1 MSAYQDLSELD
12 ARVTPRA
19 APSGAESR
27 QSIRLLLYVELLA
40 ADLCALAVGM
50 VVPGVLLGTL
60 RMAYSGYGAALI
72 LLPLFTIFG
81 MNNGAYTIEVLRRP
95 REGVRRALM
104 ALVLAMFSIL
114 LVAFFL
120 KGGDM
125 VSRSTYIAQGF
136 LCAFLIMVGRALVQR
151 HVRVLTK
158 GRLVNELVITDGV
171 DTVHGARTLVVDAAR
186 LKLTPDA
193 FDPKMLHR
201 FGTLTKGFDRVVI
214 HCDPERRTAW
224 ALLLKGADVD
234 GEILIEQFNEIGAIG
249 ISEFNGFDTVLVSR
263 RALSL
268 RQRAKKRLLDLS
280 IAVPL
285 LIGLLPVLTI
295 VAIAVKLDTPG
306 PILFKQDRVG
316 RANRMFKVLKFR
328 SMRVEQSDTSGAQST
343 QRSDSRVTRVGR
355 LIRKTS
361 LDELPQLINV
371 LLGEMS
377 LVGPR
382 PHALGSLAGKHL
394 FWEVD
399 QTYWHRHRLKPG
411 ITGLAQ
417 IRGYRGATHEQL
429 DLTNRLQADLEYIEG
444 WEIWRDINILVSTF
458 KVLVHR
464 NAY

>member
-1 MSAYQDLSELD
+1 MSTYQDLSELK
-12 ARVTPRA
+12 ARVTPQTA
-19 APSGAESR
+19 SSGAESR
-27 QSIRLLLYVELLA
+27 QSIRLLLYIELLA
-40 ADLCALAVGM
+40 SDWCALTIGM
-50 VVPGVLLGTL
+50 VVPGVMLGTL
-60 RMAYSGYGAALI
+60 SMAYSGYGAALL
-72 LLPLFTIFG
+72 LLPLFTFFG
-81 MNNGAYTIEVLRRP
+81 LNNGAYTIEVLGRP
-95 REGVRRALM
+95 REGVRRALTAFAM
-104 ALVLAMFSIL
+104 AMLAIV

-120 KGGDM
+120 KSGNM
-125 VSRSTYIAQGF
+125 ISRPTYLAQAILIAI
-136 LCAFLIMVGRALVQR
+136 LIVIGRAIVQR
-151 HVRVLTK
+151 HVRALTK

-186 LKLTPDA
+186 LKLAPDA
-193 FDPKMLHR
+193 FDPRMLHR

-214 HCDPERRTAW
+214 HCDPARRAAW

-249 ISEFNGFDTVLVSR
+249 ISAFNGFDTVLVSR

-268 RQRAKKRLLDLS
+268 RQRAKKRLLDLA

-285 LIGLLPVLTI
+285 VIALLPILGI
-295 VAIAVKLDTPG
+295 VALAVKLDSPG
-306 PILFKQDRVG
+306 PVLFKQDRVG

-343 QRSDSRVTRVGR
+343 QRSDNRVTRVGR
-355 LIRKTS
+355 VIRKTS
-361 LDELPQLINV
+361 LDELPQLLNV
-371 LLGEMS
+371 LVGEMS

-444 WEIWRDINILVSTF
+444 WEIWRDINILVNTF